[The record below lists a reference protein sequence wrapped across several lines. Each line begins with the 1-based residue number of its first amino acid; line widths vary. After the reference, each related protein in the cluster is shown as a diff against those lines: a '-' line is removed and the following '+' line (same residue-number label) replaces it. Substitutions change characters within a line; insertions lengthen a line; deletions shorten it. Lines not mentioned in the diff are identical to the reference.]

1 MASIALH
8 KQHIKEHIEEIEEA
22 IDKGIEKRP
31 ATIGFHTSAC
41 AVELLELYLHKK
53 NLISTGKTIKHTW
66 FERPKV
72 EQKIKPLIE
81 RKLDVTFS
89 HKENIY
95 EIIYTIEENRDNL
108 IYGNSK
114 TEQIELV
121 LKNFLRLKEILFD
134 ELEKLGEK
142 IE

>member
-8 KQHIKEHIEEIEEA
+8 KRHIQEHLEEIEEA

-41 AVELLELYLHKK
+41 ASELLELYLHKK
-53 NLISTGKTIKHTW
+53 NLISTGKTIKHNW
-66 FERPKV
+66 FERPKA

-81 RKLDVTFS
+81 RKLDVSFHS
-89 HKENIY
+89 KKEIY
-95 EIIYTIEENRDNL
+95 NLIYHIEENRDNL

-121 LKNFLRLKEILFD
+121 LKNFLQLKERMIQ
-134 ELEKLGEK
+134 ELEEAGETLG
-142 IE
+142 

>member
-8 KQHIKEHIEEIEEA
+8 KKHIKEHIEEINEA

-41 AVELLELYLHKK
+41 STELLELYLHKK
-53 NLISTGKTIKHTW
+53 NIITTGKTVKHNW
-66 FERPKV
+66 FERPKA

-81 RKLDVTFS
+81 RKLDVDFPS
-89 HKENIY
+89 KKDIY
-95 EIIYTIEENRDNL
+95 DLIYRIEENRDNL

-121 LKNFLRLKEILFD
+121 LKTFMQLKERMIK
-134 ELEKLGEK
+134 ELKELGED